1 MAFFTTQIVPR
12 LLFFNPEHDLALA
25 ANDTHYTPPASAT
38 RMANELQRLPLLWAD
53 EGDVVLLRDGT
64 LLRHDG
70 ASISIHNSQIII
82 HNSQLSISPWG
93 WDPLVCK
100 QLRQWGV
107 PAQTLPDAAWL
118 SRFREATGRGIT
130 ARLLPLVHERVGDDR
145 LVGEAWRC
153 DGIEEI
159 RKIISHTKAEILF
172 KQPWSGSG
180 RGLMRVRGELHPK
193 AEAWMQR
200 TFRTQGYVM
209 AEPYY
214 PRCQDLAA
222 EFECHEIGQDNGSR
236 IRYVGLSMF
245 DTTEG
250 GVYAGNVVD
259 MESAKRKR
267 LATMVDIDLYD
278 KVVEALTQ
286 LLDEVIPVGYDGPVG
301 VDMMV
306 VEDGKPFD
314 KLKARLHPCVEVNVR
329 HTMGWVAL
337 ALARRHPDKLPFHF
351 DVMKKTT
358 TF

>member
-100 QLRQWGV
+100 QLQQWGV

-153 DGIEEI
+153 DNIDAA
-159 RKIISHTKAEILF
+159 RRCISTMGCTLF

-180 RGLMRVRGELHPK
+180 RGLMLVGQDLKPNN
-193 AEAWMQR
+193 EAWLHR
-200 TFRTQGYVM
+200 TLRTQGYVM

-214 PRCQDLAA
+214 PRYQDLAA
-222 EFECHEIGQDNGSR
+222 EFECKRGR
-236 IRYVGLSMF
+236 IHYAGLSMF
-245 DTTEG
+245 HTTPI
-250 GVYAGNVVD
+250 GVYAGNIVD
-259 MESAKRKR
+259 TEANKRR
-267 LATMVDIDLYD
+267 QLATMIDINLYD
-278 KVVEALTQ
+278 RVVEALA
-286 LLDEVIPVGYDGPVG
+286 LLLEDLIPDGYNGPVG

-306 VEDGKPFD
+306 LQDG
-314 KLKARLHPCVEVNVR
+314 RLHPCVEVNVR

-337 ALARRHPDKLPFHF
+337 TLTRRYPNKLPFHF
-351 DVMKKTT
+351 DVMKGVKD
-358 TF
+358 FLS